1 MASHLILCT
10 PCVPQERAGIETCG
24 PETQPVTGSFGMLS
38 TMDTLEGAAVP
49 QLACNDFFEHLLMRM
64 CLRSRVRPCHVRFS
78 FVRTLL
84 ERGDTPYL

>member
-49 QLACNDFFEHLLMRM
+49 QLACNDFF
-64 CLRSRVRPCHVRFS
+64 
-78 FVRTLL
+78 
-84 ERGDTPYL
+84 

>member
-1 MASHLILCT
+1 MASYLILCT
-10 PCVPQERAGIETCG
+10 PCVPQERDDIETCG